1 MSRPTWLRRKFAAIH
16 RSGQVHRLWCV
27 RTRLSVSAI
36 FSVDDLPE
44 KWNSTQAMSK
54 LVRSKKKE
62 YMGASQNVV
71 FLDDLA

>member
-1 MSRPTWLRRKFAAIH
+1 M
-16 RSGQVHRLWCV
+16 

-62 YMGASQNVV
+62 YVGASQNVV